1 MPIPKSSKSP
11 QDCVIRLCGH
21 RKSKT
26 EELATGREQVKKK
39 TSQGNLNFCCKY
51 LFTHSNY
58 LRMVKHRQI
67 LTKQKQFSAI

>member
-26 EELATGREQVKKK
+26 EELATGREQVIKK
-39 TSQGNLNFCCKY
+39 NI
-51 LFTHSNY
+51 
-58 LRMVKHRQI
+58 LRKPKF
-67 LTKQKQFSAI
+67 LL